1 MSNNNSNGKT
11 ISIAQ
16 LKQFDELKNVTD
28 EEAQKI
34 INDLHELSLIIA
46 SIILNENKT
55 ELA

>member
-1 MSNNNSNGKT
+1 MSTINRNEKI

-28 EEAQKI
+28 EEAQKM

-55 ELA
+55 ALA

>member
-28 EEAQKI
+28 EEAQKM

-46 SIILNENKT
+46 SIILNEIKT
-55 ELA
+55 ALA